1 MNRFERAVDI
11 LVEAY
16 HNRTLERRKCSR
28 CAVGNIL
35 GNSYWSL
42 LFATGDSGSEWYEEE
57 YWDDPETAIRVVGVG
72 PAYGTMAEEILI
84 ESIYESEYSIKELA
98 MIEQRFEKTGRETGS
113 NLKALYSIVELM
125 ASWEDLN
132 INIEQVKDRFVL
144 A

>member
-1 MNRFERAVDI
+1 MNRFEQAVDI

-16 HNRTLERRKCSR
+16 HNGTLERGKCKK
-28 CAVGNIL
+28 CAVGNML
-35 GNSYWSL
+35 ANPYWSL
-42 LFATGDSGSEWYEEE
+42 LFHTNKQESRWMYEE
-57 YWDDPETAIRVVGVG
+57 YWDDVETAVEIANVDLAYDR
-72 PAYGTMAEEILI
+72 PASEILI
-84 ESIYESEYSIKELA
+84 ESIYESGYSIMQLA

-132 INIEQVKDRFVL
+132 INIDQVKDRFVT